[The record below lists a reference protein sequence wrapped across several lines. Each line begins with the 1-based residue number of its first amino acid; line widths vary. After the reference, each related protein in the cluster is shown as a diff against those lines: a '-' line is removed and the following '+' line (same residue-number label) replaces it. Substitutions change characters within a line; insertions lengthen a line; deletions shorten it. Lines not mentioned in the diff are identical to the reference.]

1 LFNVIA
7 EGSPVAD
14 PTGGPVELLA
24 ADRLQLDRVST
35 AERVADVLRT
45 RITVGDLPPGTRLS
59 EEAIGAALGV
69 SRNTLREAFRL
80 LTHERLLVHELNR
93 GVFVRTLTR
102 DDVTDLYRLRKV
114 VEGGALRYAVVTDD
128 ELRRLHQV
136 VDEAVAAAERADWVA
151 VGTHN
156 LRFHQALCALAG
168 SPRVVDM
175 MRGILAELRLVFHV
189 MGDPKRFHEPYIK
202 RNREI
207 LDALAEHGPE
217 RAERMLL
224 EYLDD
229 AERQLTQAY
238 L

>member
-1 LFNVIA
+1 MT
-7 EGSPVAD
+7 D

-24 ADRLQLDRVST
+24 ADRIQLDRVST
-35 AERVADVLRT
+35 AERVSDVLRT
-45 RITVGDLPPGTRLS
+45 RIIVGDLPPGTRLS

-93 GVFVRTLTR
+93 GVFVRTLTK

-114 VEGGALRYAVVTDD
+114 VECGALRYAEVAEED
-128 ELRRLHQV
+128 LRRVHEV
-136 VDEAVAAAERADWVA
+136 VDEAEAAAARADWTA
-151 VGTHN
+151 VGTQN
-156 LRFHQALCALAG
+156 LRFHQALCELAG

-189 MGDPKRFHEPYIK
+189 MGDPQRFHEPYIQ

-207 LDALAEHGPE
+207 LVALAEHGRE
-217 RAERMLL
+217 RAEQLL
-224 EYLDD
+224 AEYLDD
-229 AERQLTQAY
+229 AEQQLTQAY